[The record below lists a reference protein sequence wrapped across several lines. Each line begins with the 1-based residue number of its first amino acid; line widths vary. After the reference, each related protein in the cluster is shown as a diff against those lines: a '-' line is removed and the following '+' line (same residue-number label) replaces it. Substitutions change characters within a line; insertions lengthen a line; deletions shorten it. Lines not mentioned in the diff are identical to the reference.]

1 MYTLASKIK
10 VNSAI
15 ISHKDFDNAHFS
27 FDLKDDGKFIKGV
40 LTAKT
45 DMVMESFS
53 VTKAME
59 FTDESLFFGNGYQ
72 SWSTTKEYGKGDN
85 TKDIIPAA
93 RVLGGFAEFAAGEF
107 ADYTFKSYVNY
118 GKRNCFRAYTYTYIR
133 NKGDFSKITLY
144 GSKSERKGFT
154 VFECDMEKN
163 LFTVRKDVEGLR
175 LTAGQEY
182 EMFDIAIIENEYEKA
197 FDEYFFDFMGIKEP
211 RIKHLAGYTSW
222 YNYFSKINEEICLRD
237 LDGIDRAKECVDIF
251 QLDDGYQTAT
261 GDWLSVD
268 KKKFP
273 HGLKSLA
280 QKIHAKGYLAGIW
293 LAPFCAQL
301 TSQVAKDH
309 PDWLIKDE
317 NTGKKLLRHIGWGG
331 AYALDIYNEGARE
344 YIKHFFDV
352 ILNDWGF
359 DLVKL
364 DFLFTQCLTPRYG
377 KTRGEIMCDGV
388 DLLREACGDKFILGC
403 GVPLGACM
411 GIFDACR
418 ISCDVN
424 KMFEGNIVNLLGLNN
439 EVPSAQGAINNTV
452 FRRHLDGR
460 AFCNDPDVL
469 FLRKNNLKFTDE
481 QKYLLGKINAVC
493 GNVLFVSD
501 NAGDYDYK
509 ALTLMR
515 EFFTAKDY
523 KVTFAEYVTPS
534 IIKLDFIEDGVE
546 RSMNFDIRNGKT
558 WGLV

>member
-1 MYTLASKIK
+1 
-10 VNSAI
+10 
-15 ISHKDFDNAHFS
+15 
-27 FDLKDDGKFIKGV
+27 
-40 LTAKT
+40 
-45 DMVMESFS
+45 MESFS

-59 FTDESLFFGNGYQ
+59 FTDESLFFANGYQ
-72 SWSTTKEYGKGDN
+72 SWSTSKELGKGDN

-107 ADYTFKSYVNY
+107 ADYNFKSYVKY
-118 GKRNCFRAYTYTYIR
+118 GKRNCFRSYTYTYIR

-144 GSKSERKGFT
+144 GSRSERKGFT

-175 LTAGQEY
+175 LSAGQEY

-222 YNYFSKINEEICLRD
+222 YNYFSRINEEICLRD
-237 LDGIDRAKECVDIF
+237 LDGMDRAKECVDIF
-251 QLDDGYQTAT
+251 QLDDGFQTAT

-273 HGLKSLA
+273 HGLKNLA

-293 LAPFCAQL
+293 LAPFCAQI

-309 PDWLIKDE
+309 PEWLIKDE
-317 NTGKKLLRHIGWGG
+317 KTGKTLLRHIGWGG
-331 AYALDIYNEGARE
+331 AYALDIYHEGARE

-364 DFLFTQCLTPRYG
+364 DFLFTQCITPRYG

-424 KMFEGNIVNLLGLNN
+424 KMFEGNIVNMLGLNN

-481 QKYLLGKINAVC
+481 QKYLLGKINAIC

-501 NAGDYDYK
+501 NAGAYDYK
-509 ALTLMR
+509 SLTLMK
-515 EFFTAKDY
+515 EFFTEKKY
-523 KVTFAEYVTPS
+523 EVTFAEYVTPS
-534 IIKLDFIEDGVE
+534 IIKLDFTEDGVA
-546 RSMNFDIRNGKT
+546 RSMNFDIKNGKT